1 MSKSV
6 QNLLR
11 WMPALVM
18 MLLIFFVSAQPS
30 SRLPNFDWA
39 DTLVKKS
46 GHAIGYAML
55 AVLYWRA
62 FDFKEN
68 KRWIAWLLAVLYA
81 TTDEYHQSFVPGRH
95 PAIWDVVI
103 FDNAGALIS
112 LGLVTL
118 YRKQKRPDP
127 SRPIAEPPHR

>member
-6 QNLLR
+6 QNFLR